1 MDLHTVSNSASP
13 TRLRNMNY
21 QQHSLSAAFPSMT
34 DEEYQSLKDSI
45 DVNGVLN
52 PITIYEGMVL
62 DGWHRYQAAME
73 LGMDCPEAELE
84 DWIDPKDFVLA
95 QNKNRRHITMSQL
108 AMATAA
114 VYEWISVGR
123 PNNSAMMAPL
133 NKTNDELAEI
143 SGTSKRTI
151 ARAKAVMKDATPEV
165 QDAVK
170 SGKIGLYKAQEI
182 SKLPKDKQAAAIDKP
197 IIAPERPRLTE
208 DYGPS
213 EAELKANELAHQ
225 ADLELLNKMLEA
237 DDALATAYTENKRL
251 NYLNAELQVRI
262 NILTTQKSE
271 AIKQAQKYQRQ
282 VDRLNGS
289 RI

>member
-1 MDLHTVSNSASP
+1 MS
-13 TRLRNMNY
+13 Y
-21 QQHSLSAAFPSMT
+21 QQHPLSAAFPAMT
-34 DEEYQSLKDSI
+34 TEEFQSLQSSI

-95 QNKNRRHITMSQL
+95 QNKNRRHITAAQL
-108 AMATAA
+108 AMATTA
-114 VYEWISVGR
+114 VYEWVPRGR
-123 PNNSAMMAPL
+123 QNKPAMNAGLKTSA
-133 NKTNDELAEI
+133 ELAEI
-143 SGTSKRTI
+143 SGTSERTI
-151 ARAKAVMKDATPEV
+151 RQAKSVMKNATPEV

-170 SGKIGLYKAQEI
+170 TGKIGLYKAQEI

-197 IIAPERPRLTE
+197 IAPERPRLTE
-208 DYGPS
+208 DYSPD

-237 DDALATAYTENKRL
+237 DEALAASYAENKRL
-251 NYLNAELQVRI
+251 NHLVAQLQVRI
-262 NILTTQKSE
+262 SVLMREKNS
-271 AIKQAQKYQRQ
+271 AIDMVKEYQAKEKKAKK
-282 VDRLNGS
+282 
-289 RI
+289 

>member
-1 MDLHTVSNSASP
+1 MS
-13 TRLRNMNY
+13 Y
-21 QQHSLSAAFPSMT
+21 QQHPLSAAFPAMT
-34 DEEYQSLKDSI
+34 DEEYQDLKNSI

-95 QNKNRRHITMSQL
+95 QNKNRRHITVSQL
-108 AMATAA
+108 AMATTA
-114 VYEWISVGR
+114 VYEWYPSHR
-123 PNNSAMMAPL
+123 PNKGDSMAPL
-133 NKTNDELAEI
+133 SKTSEELAEI
-143 SGTSKRTI
+143 AGTSTRTI
-151 ARAKAVMKDATPEV
+151 KRAKAVMKNATPEV

-208 DYGPS
+208 DYGPD
-213 EAELKANELAHQ
+213 EAELKAMELAHQ

-237 DDALATAYTENKRL
+237 DDALAVSHAENKRL
-251 NYLNAELQVRI
+251 NHLVAQLEVRI
-262 NILTTQKSE
+262 AGLMNEKNAAVKQIRSLENQLKKATQK
-271 AIKQAQKYQRQ
+271 
-282 VDRLNGS
+282 
-289 RI
+289 

>member
-1 MDLHTVSNSASP
+1 
-13 TRLRNMNY
+13 MNY
-21 QQHSLSAAFPSMT
+21 EQHPLSAAFPPMT
-34 DEEYQSLKDSI
+34 PEEFQSLKDS
-45 DVNGVLN
+45 VNENGVLN

-62 DGWHRYQAAME
+62 DGWHRYQAALE
-73 LGMDCPEAELE
+73 LGMDCPEAELD

-114 VYEWISVGR
+114 VYDWISVGR

-151 ARAKAVMKDATPEV
+151 ARAKTVMKNATPEV

-197 IIAPERPRLTE
+197 IAPERPRLTE
-208 DYGPS
+208 DYSPD

-225 ADLELLNKMLEA
+225 ADLELLNKMLES
-237 DDALATAYTENKRL
+237 DDAMALLHAEVTRL
-251 NYLNAELQVRI
+251 NFLNAQKEIRI
-262 NILTTQKSE
+262 AALMNEKNAAIKIAKREQAKWDRIQKSNRV
-271 AIKQAQKYQRQ
+271 IPQ
-282 VDRLNGS
+282 NSGHM
-289 RI
+289 